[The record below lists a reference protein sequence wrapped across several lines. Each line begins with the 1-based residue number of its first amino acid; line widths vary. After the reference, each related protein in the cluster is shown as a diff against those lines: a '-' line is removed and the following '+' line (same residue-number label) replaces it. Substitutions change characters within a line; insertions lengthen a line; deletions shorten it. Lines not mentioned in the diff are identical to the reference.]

1 MSNAIRSVMRFRDEL
16 KIGGVFW
23 QITSLHGEPYAVEG
37 PCEILQ
43 MFWERNVLMVT
54 YVRPWV
60 DAAECIIE
68 DAVSDLVHK
77 PHGVFLNNADAIV
90 EFDRRRGALV
100 EEQKL
105 AFDFLEKSISG
116 HVGDDSFLKPRL
128 PFDSLQKAR
137 RESNEKRIQ

>member
-1 MSNAIRSVMRFRDEL
+1 MGDAIHSVTRFRDEL
-16 KIGGVFW
+16 KIGDVFW
-23 QITSLHGEPYAVEG
+23 QITSLCGNPYAVEG

-90 EFDRRRGALV
+90 EFDRRRRKIVDGGC
-100 EEQKL
+100 
-105 AFDFLEKSISG
+105 DFQDTQEAENL
-116 HVGDDSFLKPRL
+116 
-128 PFDSLQKAR
+128 R
-137 RESNEKRIQ
+137 REDEATQRRDLLAWKAQCARSIW